1 MRVVLNL
8 GYFDIFCTLA
18 VVKKKKL
25 KNDIISYQFLIYDK
39 LGTYNLIN
47 KYRDKMK
54 IHELNLN
61 KI

>member
-18 VVKKKKL
+18 VVKKKL
-25 KNDIISYQFLIYDK
+25 KNDIISYQFLIYGK

-47 KYRDKMK
+47 KYRTTETK
-54 IHELNLN
+54 
-61 KI
+61 